1 MSFVLCCDRDSSG
14 YPAGQRRSEAEPL
27 TEEYKRIA
35 RPERLLPHRR
45 GNRPNYLYY
54 LNNWRSEN
62 VFEIQIGIIC
72 GVCESKAGQ
81 ESLPHCFDD
90 RDLNG
95 NVTVDNLLCRIFGFG
110 IFRAAFSELFS
121 KVTFAVAMQFRFF
134 LVDTQNI
141 RNIII
146 VNHILYQ
153 WHHRSEHQIKDE

>member
-1 MSFVLCCDRDSSG
+1 MKSNHHKTKR
-14 YPAGQRRSEAEPL
+14 YEPL
-27 TEEYKRIA
+27 DKLRINSTA
-35 RPERLLPHRR
+35 RAELLLQRRR
-45 GNRPNYLYY
+45 GNRPNYQYY
-54 LNNWRSEN
+54 LDNRRSEN

-121 KVTFAVAMQFRFF
+121 KVTFAVAMQLRFF